1 VALRVV
7 DDGPGIPAERLSH
20 LFDRFYRGGTLAR
33 GRDDG
38 GAGLG
43 LAIAREITQGYGGS
57 IAVESTVGEGTAFTV
72 QFPLLTLT
80 TSPDPADTPTTAIP
94 TPVARLTDH

>member
-1 VALRVV
+1 MA
-7 DDGPGIPAERLSH
+7 PASRRRLPH

-43 LAIAREITQGYGGS
+43 LAIAREIAQGYGGT
-57 IAVESTVGEGTAFTV
+57 IAVESTVGQGTAFTV
-72 QFPLLTLT
+72 QFPLLTPAT
-80 TSPDPADTPTTAIP
+80 PYRPADLPTASVP
-94 TPVARLTDH
+94 TPVASTHTMPQ